1 MLCMLDL
8 TMLDLILPDLI
19 RRPDSL
25 ELRALPE
32 AIAIGCKTAGDGVL

>member
-1 MLCMLDL
+1 MLDL
-8 TMLDLILPDLI
+8 ILPDLILPDLI

>member
-1 MLCMLDL
+1 MLDL
-8 TMLDLILPDLI
+8 TMLDLVLPDLI

-25 ELRALPE
+25 ELRVLPE